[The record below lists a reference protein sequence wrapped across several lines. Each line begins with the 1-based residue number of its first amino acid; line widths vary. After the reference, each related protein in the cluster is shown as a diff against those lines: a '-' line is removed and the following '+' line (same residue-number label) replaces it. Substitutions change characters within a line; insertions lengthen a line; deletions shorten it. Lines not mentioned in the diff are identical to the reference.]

1 MKIIRTIAE
10 TICSK
15 AREFIGAWVLG
26 ISLFMEERA
35 AVCPGR

>member
-1 MKIIRTIAE
+1 MNIRAVINTIR
-10 TICSK
+10 SK

-26 ISLFMEERA
+26 VILYMEEQT